1 MSIKPMVSRP
11 GNVQELLAE
20 GPRSWERACE
30 LMAQVAGEVA
40 DGHARGLTHLAL
52 TPAAIVLDDAGAY
65 DGILERSEL
74 TTSATTLHYTA
85 PEILVDATPDERCDV
100 YSMGAVLLALLS
112 GRHPFRAQN
121 STAQATI
128 ARILHDVPDLDIP
141 GAPTALQML
150 LENTLRKNPDHR
162 TVTAAEFARVTR
174 KLAAGASVTRVVD
187 QPVPEATPA
196 VAAVGA
202 SSGSSGSGIN
212 WIAGGL
218 AVALFFGVI
227 FAGAVAAKLADGDD
241 ISIDLVRSD
250 VRPVPEAGGEGAT
263 TSVVIEPVAA
273 APRVADSAPAERDA
287 AVAGDATVEVA
298 DVVEADDDGA
308 SASAAFVSALAS
320 ARTETSEVIG
330 TATAEEIETDDAPA
344 VEVLGEQEPE
354 FESVE
359 IVPIIKSAWDEYELE
374 LGDRLDVNVLDNDSL
389 SGRTA
394 TVALAPDDL
403 LPSGFLL
410 APNGRLAGIA
420 QVCGVTETGYQLT
433 TEDGVTSTSI
443 LRMVVRGCDDGG

>member
-40 DGHARGLTHLAL
+40 DGHARGLTHLSL
-52 TPAAIVLDDAGAY
+52 TPAAIVLDETGAY
-65 DGILERSEL
+65 DGILERTEIVS
-74 TTSATTLHYTA
+74 SATTLHYTA
-85 PEILVDATPDERCDV
+85 PEILVDAAPDERCDV
-100 YSMGAVLLALLS
+100 YSMGAILLALLS

-128 ARILHDVPDLDIP
+128 ARILHDVPDLEIP
-141 GAPTALQML
+141 GVPTALQML
-150 LENTLRKNPDHR
+150 LENSLRKNPEHR

-187 QPVPEATPA
+187 QPVPESTPA

-202 SSGSSGSGIN
+202 APGDSGSGIN

-250 VRPVPEAGGEGAT
+250 VRPVPDAGGEGAT

-273 APRVADSAPAERDA
+273 APRVAESAPAEPEPATGDDGA
-287 AVAGDATVEVA
+287 TADVTEAGD
-298 DVVEADDDGA
+298 DDA
-308 SASAAFVSALAS
+308 SASAAFVSALAT

-330 TATAEEIETDDAPA
+330 SATEDEPEVDDAPA
-344 VEVLGEQEPE
+344 VEVLGEQETEAEPL
-354 FESVE
+354 E

-394 TVALAPDDL
+394 TVALAPDEL

-410 APNGRLAGIA
+410 TPNGRLAGIA

-433 TEDGVTSTSI
+433 TEDGITSTSI
-443 LRMVVRGCDDGG
+443 LRMVVRGCDEGA